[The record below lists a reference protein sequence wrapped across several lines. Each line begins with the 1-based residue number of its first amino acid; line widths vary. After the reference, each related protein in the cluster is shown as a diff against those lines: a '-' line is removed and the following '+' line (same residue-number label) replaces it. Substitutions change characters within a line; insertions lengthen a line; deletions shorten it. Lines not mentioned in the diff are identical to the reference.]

1 MRGAGVPVDRPADP
15 DVEGIPLPARRA
27 PPPGAARDAKPTGV
41 VPPVSGS
48 TRPGEEAAAEAL
60 GQLDY
65 GEAPQIGIIGD
76 TGTGKTTATAYLIDL
91 YLRKSP
97 GSVLVADDKE
107 MRPRFEGQYRR
118 DVADLRNNPI
128 DWQQGRVIVFRG
140 DPARGERVD
149 LEEIAELAWARAA
162 IHRQTLC
169 VFDELIAGR
178 EELTK
183 NTQWRKGITY
193 VPRNFTMGRSP
204 GVADIWGAQ
213 SPQLVPVDPFEQSSA
228 ILCFRLAGKGLEALR
243 ARNYLLGGAQDVI
256 PQLHGPPLP
265 PAERGDFVLLR
276 RGQPWNGKIYK
287 FSRAR

>member
-1 MRGAGVPVDRPADP
+1 M
-15 DVEGIPLPARRA
+15 A
-27 PPPGAARDAKPTGV
+27 PP
-41 VPPVSGS
+41 VPRSYVA
-48 TRPGEEAAAEAL
+48 GEEAAAEAL
-60 GQLDY
+60 AQLDY
-65 GEAPQIGIIGD
+65 GEAPQVGIIGD

-107 MRPRFEGQYRR
+107 MRPRFAGQMRR
-118 DVADLRNNPI
+118 DVADLRANPI
-128 DWQQGRVIVFRG
+128 DWQQGRVVVFRG
-140 DPARGERVD
+140 EPSRGVRVD
-149 LEEIAELAWARAA
+149 LEEVSELAWARAA
-162 IHRQTLC
+162 IGRQTLC

-183 NTQWRKGITY
+183 NTQWRKGVTY

-228 ILCFRLAGKGLEALR
+228 ILCFRLAGLGLDALR

-256 PQLHGPPLP
+256 PTLHGPPLP
-265 PAERGDFVLLR
+265 PAVRGDFVLLR
-276 RGQPWNGKIYK
+276 RGAPWNGKIYK
-287 FSRAR
+287 FTRPR